1 MEVSVEQLG
10 LDRGRRTVL
19 DINALTFASG
29 TTTALFGPNGS
40 GKTSL
45 LRLIAGLDEP
55 TAGRVDQPQVAFA
68 FQRPVFIRGT
78 VRENLALGLR
88 LRRAPG
94 EEVNPRISEAAREF
108 GIAELLDRP
117 ARGLSG
123 GEAQRVNLARA
134 LCLRAPVTLL
144 DEPLSGLDRIG
155 RSRLLEELPH
165 LLATFATT
173 TIIVTHDREE
183 AFRLADH
190 IVVLVEGRVQA
201 SGRSG
206 EVYRA
211 PPDRLTA
218 ELLGYMI
225 VPAGDGVL
233 AVPPGGLVLGGP
245 EPTME
250 MILERV
256 VDMGN
261 HRDAVGLIA
270 GSRVS
275 VRVPA
280 DFVPVS
286 GAAIRVGARS
296 AVRLQ

>member
-1 MEVSVEQLG
+1 MEVSVERLRSV
-10 LDRGRRTVL
+10 RGRRTIL

-45 LRLIAGLDEP
+45 LRLIAGLDTP

-78 VRENLALGLR
+78 VRCNLELGLR
-88 LRRAPG
+88 LRQAAR
-94 EEVNPRISEAAREF
+94 EEVEQRIAEASREF
-108 GIAELLDRP
+108 GITELLDRP
-117 ARGLSG
+117 AGRLSG

-144 DEPLSGLDRIG
+144 DEPLAGLDRIG

-165 LLATFATT
+165 LLTTFATT

-225 VPAGDGVL
+225 VPAEDGVL
-233 AVPPGGLVLGGP
+233 AVPPGGLMLGGP

-250 MILERV
+250 MIIERV

-261 HRDAVGLIA
+261 HHDAVGLIN

-275 VRVPA
+275 VRVPG
-280 DFVPVS
+280 DFVPV
-286 GAAIRVGARS
+286 GRTTIRVGARS
-296 AVRLQ
+296 GVRLG